1 MVDLGE
7 KLSILASAAK
17 YDASCASSGS
27 SNSGGSS
34 GRSGKSGN
42 SAGSSG
48 GNSCGSSG
56 GFGARVPAGVCHSW
70 TGDGRCVSLLKV
82 LYSNVCRFDCAYCVN
97 RASADVARASFT
109 PDELVQLTTEFYRRN
124 YIEGLFLSSGIFAD
138 PDIVMEK
145 LIAVAKKLRSE
156 AGYNGYIHLKVIPGS
171 GEDKIREAGL
181 WADRLSA
188 NIELPTEKS
197 LGALAPQKSGK
208 VIFGAM
214 NEIRQAAGEAEEDRR
229 HQLKSAPVYAPAG
242 QSTQLIVG
250 VTGEDDRTII
260 GLSGALYKKYS
271 MRRVYYSAY
280 MPVASLPPYPAAN
293 SAAVGS
299 SVAAAGFDNAAAN
312 SAFVHDDA
320 ADSGDMFAG
329 FDGTVYDGPLG
340 LSPRRL
346 LVREHRLYQ
355 ADWLMRF
362 YHFQPGEILNN
373 EQPFLDPAVDPK
385 TAWAL
390 NHLDRFPV
398 EIKTAPYEELLRV
411 PGVGANGA
419 RRIIENRRSR
429 QLSFEGLRR
438 LGVVL
443 KRARYFITLGG
454 AFLEEPAGGYVAGD
468 SAAGSSATGTRQAG
482 QLKQAGPLKR
492 ALDNPKRLRRILAD
506 EDDGLQLP
514 LFDF

>member
-1 MVDLGE
+1 MIGLGE

-27 SNSGGSS
+27 SNSSGGDGRT
-34 GRSGKSGN
+34 GRSGK
-42 SAGSSG
+42 G
-48 GNSCGSSG
+48 GNSVGASGGSSSGSSAG
-56 GFGARVPAGVCHSW
+56 GFGVREPAGVCHSW

-82 LYSNVCRFDCAYCVN
+82 LYSNVYRFDCAYCVN
-97 RASADVARASFT
+97 RVSADTARASFT
-109 PDELVQLTTEFYRRN
+109 PDELVSLTCEFYRRN

-156 AGYNGYIHLKVIPGS
+156 SGYNGYIHLKIIPGS

-229 HQLKSAPVYAPAG
+229 HRLKSAPVYAPAG

-250 VTGEDDRTII
+250 ATGEDDRTII

-280 MPVASLPPYPAAN
+280 MPVASLPPYPAVN
-293 SAAVGS
+293 SAA
-299 SVAAAGFDNAAAN
+299 AD

-320 ADSGDMFAG
+320 ANSGDMFAG
-329 FDGTVYDGPLG
+329 FDGTWDGPLG

-362 YHFQPGEILNN
+362 YHFHPEEILNN

-390 NHLDRFPV
+390 RHLDKFPV
-398 EIKTAPYEELLRV
+398 EIKSAPYEELLRV
-411 PGVGANGA
+411 PGVGATGA

-429 QLSFEGLRR
+429 QLSFDGLRR

-454 AFLEEPAGGYVAGD
+454 AFLEEPAGGYVAGH
-468 SAAGSSATGTRQAG
+468 SAADTQRAAGLRQASPIR
-482 QLKQAGPLKR
+482 QVGPLKR